1 MEFAPNNAE
10 ETCLKNH
17 HLLTV
22 KDGHHQHTDGLG
34 MKGPALH
41 HHHQST
47 NEITSDSTESPELS
61 ASTNSDE
68 PDYPEGGLQ
77 GWLVVFGSFCAM
89 GAVFGLINT
98 SAVFESYFK
107 EHQLKEYSHSQVGWI
122 FSLYL
127 FLVFFIGIQA
137 GPIFDHY
144 GPRLLV
150 AVGSVLIVAS
160 LMLLSISKEYYQII
174 LTYSVLGGTGGALL
188 NCPAYG
194 AIAHFFNV
202 KRGLATGI
210 ATTAG
215 GIGGIV
221 FPLLLQFLLGENGV
235 GFAWSCRILG
245 LILLVLCAA
254 ANLFV
259 RSRLTAS
266 VNNGEKKSRG
276 HSVWPDLTIL
286 RSRGFASSAVGIF
299 FMEWGLFVPITYIIS
314 YAKSHG
320 SSDAESSV
328 LLASLN
334 AGSVLGRFL
343 PGLLADKLGRF
354 NVIVATIALCAATI
368 LGFWLPA
375 GDSKPLLVAFCVVF
389 GFASGSNL
397 GLIPVCI
404 GQFCDS
410 RDYGRYVT
418 TANMIA
424 SFGTLTSVP
433 IGGALLG
440 FEGRAGWVGLIL
452 FSAAAYVVALACYVT
467 ARVSATGWKLR
478 KKF

>member
-17 HLLTV
+17 QRLAI
-22 KDGHHQHTDGLG
+22 KDGHDQHTEGMG
-34 MKGPALH
+34 MKGPAFNH
-41 HHHQST
+41 HYYQST
-47 NEITSDSTESPELS
+47 NEINSDSTDSPEPA
-61 ASTNSDE
+61 ASTSCDE
-68 PDYPEGGLQ
+68 PSYPEGGLQ

-107 EHQLKEYSHSQVGWI
+107 EHQLKEYSHSQIGWI

-127 FLVFFIGIQA
+127 FLVFFIGIQV

-150 AVGSVLIVAS
+150 AVGSILIVAS
-160 LMLLSISKEYYQII
+160 LMLLSISEEYYQII

-202 KRGLATGI
+202 RRGLATGI

-245 LILLVLCAA
+245 FILLVLCAA

-259 RSRLTAS
+259 RSRLSAP
-266 VNNGEKKSRG
+266 VNDDEKKKSRG

-343 PGLLADKLGRF
+343 PGFLADKLGRF
-354 NVIVATIALCAATI
+354 NVIIATIALCVITI
-368 LGFWLPA
+368 LG
-375 GDSKPLLVAFCVVF
+375 
-389 GFASGSNL
+389 GSNL

-440 FEGRAGWVGLIL
+440 FGGKAGWIGLIL

-478 KKF
+478 KRF

>member
-17 HLLTV
+17 QRLSI
-22 KDGHHQHTDGLG
+22 KYGHDQHTEGMG
-34 MKGPALH
+34 MKGPALNH

-47 NEITSDSTESPELS
+47 NEITSDSTDSPEL
-61 ASTNSDE
+61 ASSTSSDE
-68 PDYPEGGLQ
+68 LNYPEGGLQ

-107 EHQLKEYSHSQVGWI
+107 EHQLKEYSHSQIGWI

-127 FLVFFIGIQA
+127 FLVLFIGIQV

-150 AVGSVLIVAS
+150 AVGSILIVAS
-160 LMLLSISKEYYQII
+160 LMLLKYYQII

-202 KRGLATGI
+202 RRGLATGI

-235 GFAWSCRILG
+235 GFAWSCRVLG

-254 ANLFV
+254 ANLLV
-259 RSRLTAS
+259 RSRLTAP
-266 VNNGEKKSRG
+266 VNDSEKKKSRG

-286 RSRGFASSAVGIF
+286 RNRGFASSAVGIF

-320 SSDAESSV
+320 SSDAESSA

-343 PGLLADKLGRF
+343 PGFLADKLGRF
-354 NVIVATIALCAATI
+354 NVIIATIALCAITI

-375 GDSKPLLVAFCVVF
+375 GDSKPLLIAFCVVF

-440 FEGRAGWVGLIL
+440 FGGRAGWIGLIL

>member
-17 HLLTV
+17 QSLNV
-22 KDGHHQHTDGLG
+22 KDGHHQHTDNLG
-34 MKGPALH
+34 VKGQALH
-41 HHHQST
+41 HHQLSS
-47 NEITSDSTESPELS
+47 NEISSDSSDSPELLS
-61 ASTNSDE
+61 STNSDE
-68 PDYPEGGLQ
+68 LSYPEGGLQ

-107 EHQLKEYSHSQVGWI
+107 EHQLKEYSHSQIGWI

-127 FLVFFIGIQA
+127 FLVFFIGIQV

-150 AVGSVLIVAS
+150 AVGSVMIVAS

-221 FPLLLQFLLGENGV
+221 FPLLLQYLLGENGV

-245 LILLVLCAA
+245 FILLALCAG
-254 ANLFV
+254 ANIFV

-266 VNNGEKKSRG
+266 VDKDEKKSPG

-286 RSRGFASSAVGIF
+286 RNRGFAFSAVGIF

-328 LLASLN
+328 LLAALN

-343 PGLLADKLGRF
+343 PGFLADRLGRF
-354 NVIVATIALCAATI
+354 NMIIATIALCVVTI

-375 GDSKPLLVAFCVVF
+375 GELKPLIIVFCVVF

-440 FEGRAGWVGLIL
+440 FGGRAGWIGLIL
-452 FSAAAYVVALACYVT
+452 FSAAAYIVALVCYVT
-467 ARVSATGWKLR
+467 ARVSETGWKLR
-478 KKF
+478 KRF